1 MEEHKDFYLSNQEVG
16 VGILLET
23 GCFFEAPNFSSL
35 LKELQGVRLAVE
47 NRTMSEW
54 MFWLQIPLIQLNLPF
69 WGGPT
74 AIHEKNG

>member
-35 LKELQGVRLAVE
+35 LNKNSKELGLLLKTE
-47 NRTMSEW
+47 PCLSGC
-54 MFWLQIPLIQLNLPF
+54 FGCKF
-69 WGGPT
+69 
-74 AIHEKNG
+74 H